1 MSDLIDDI
9 IERHVNIDRDGLI
22 PLLQE
27 IQSSQG
33 FLSEDAIIR
42 IGASM
47 DLPTS
52 KIYGVATFYDQFRF
66 EPKGKVHFQICHGTS
81 CHINHSIRILQEL
94 ERLLKIKPGQ
104 TTRDGM
110 FSVDATSCMGA
121 CSLSSVIKVNDTYFH
136 DVSPADLKEIIEKY
150 KSNPLNA

>member
-1 MSDLIDDI
+1 MADILDEI
-9 IERHVNIDRDGLI
+9 IERHVNTERDGLI

-27 IQSSQG
+27 VQSSQG

-47 DLPTS
+47 ELPTS

-66 EPKGKVHFQICHGTS
+66 EPRGRVHFQVCHGTT
-81 CHINHSIRILQEL
+81 CHINHSLRILQEI

-110 FSVDATSCMGA
+110 FSVDATNCMGA
-121 CSLSSVIKVNDTYFH
+121 CSLSPVIKVNDTYYH

-150 KSNPLNA
+150 KSNPLHP

>member
-121 CSLSSVIKVNDTYFH
+121 CSLSPVIKVNDTYFH